1 MADHALP
8 DLTACL
14 SSSSELVNIAA
25 RLNWLRGYLADRDP
39 IGLTKEDDEAVR
51 KRRERLAP
59 KLGQD

>member
-1 MADHALP
+1 MSLILERTGEHRRAF
-8 DLTACL
+8 
-14 SSSSELVNIAA
+14 ELVES
-25 RLNWLRGYLADRDP
+25 YLADRDP